1 MQNSA
6 VFTNFKYNEPLTV
19 DTPVENYIN
28 LLQKENAMYK
38 KILIATD
45 GSEHSGEA
53 EKHGLVLAQKLEA
66 SVTAL
71 FVVEGIHPSRTIV
84 SPPSLLM
91 EEQVEALRDEGQKI
105 VNMVVEKGKELG
117 VDVEPMVVEGHPTH
131 EIIEHAADH
140 DLVVMGTLGRSG
152 FSHLMM
158 GSVAER
164 VVRHAPVP
172 VLVVRSKE

>member
-1 MQNSA
+1 
-6 VFTNFKYNEPLTV
+6 
-19 DTPVENYIN
+19 
-28 LLQKENAMYK
+28 MYK

-45 GSEHSGEA
+45 GSDHSEEA
-53 EKHGLVLAQKLEA
+53 EKHGLTLAKKLEA

-84 SPPSLLM
+84 SPPSLLLKEQIETLR
-91 EEQVEALRDEGQKI
+91 EEGRKI
-105 VNMVVEKGKELG
+105 VNRVVKKGNEMG
-117 VDVEPMVVEGHPTH
+117 VDVEPMVVEGHPAQ

-152 FSHLMM
+152 LSHLVM

-172 VLVVRSKE
+172 VLVVRFRE